1 MIDEIRSFISFWES
15 KSGSVANKPPLI
27 VAKKNDA
34 RFASP
39 ITMYSF
45 SSEMLLRDESPVS
58 AAPVVACNPMAAE
71 IAIRVPVYDGPRPT
85 TIASGAP
92 CSRMIPS
99 SAAKMVRNFV
109 DHSANHARKILP
121 PLTSAIEPRRVERSN
136 PSNFMPRKRV
146 DSTLIFR
153 YDLKPDPT
161 SLRRNRVAK
170 SIGPL
175 DHTHAIAE
183 DSLVKSDRPQGR
195 QIFDSIKIEMIN
207 G

>member
-1 MIDEIRSFISFWES
+1 
-15 KSGSVANKPPLI
+15 
-27 VAKKNDA
+27 
-34 RFASP
+34 
-39 ITMYSF
+39 
-45 SSEMLLRDESPVS
+45 
-58 AAPVVACNPMAAE
+58 
-71 IAIRVPVYDGPRPT
+71 
-85 TIASGAP
+85 
-92 CSRMIPS
+92 
-99 SAAKMVRNFV
+99 MVRNFV
-109 DHSANHARKILP
+109 DRSANHARTKFC
-121 PLTSAIEPRRVERSN
+121 PRQQARSRRGESKDRIRVISCQGRE
-136 PSNFMPRKRV
+136 V

>member
-1 MIDEIRSFISFWES
+1 VIDEIRSFISFWES

-71 IAIRVPVYDGPRPT
+71 IAIRVPVYEPGPRPT

-92 CSRMIPS
+92 CSR
-99 SAAKMVRNFV
+99 NFV
-109 DHSANHARKILP
+109 DHSANHARTKFY
-121 PLTSAIEPRRVERSN
+121 RR
-136 PSNFMPRKRV
+136 
-146 DSTLIFR
+146 
-153 YDLKPDPT
+153 
-161 SLRRNRVAK
+161 
-170 SIGPL
+170 
-175 DHTHAIAE
+175 
-183 DSLVKSDRPQGR
+183 
-195 QIFDSIKIEMIN
+195 
-207 G
+207 